1 MGLLCDIISKLSA
14 RQRDT
19 NENVKKKFQKV
30 EKFLLTMSFESAIMC
45 FQPWEKRWH
54 RTLKIKQRL
63 KKKETL
69 KFLERGIEE
78 VLLSTNSKAAEN
90 ASEEI
95 KSKKAL

>member
-1 MGLLCDIISKLSA
+1 M
-14 RQRDT
+14 
-19 NENVKKKFQKV
+19 
-30 EKFLLTMSFESAIMC
+30 
-45 FQPWEKRWH
+45 
-54 RTLKIKQRL
+54 KIKQRL

-78 VLLSTNSKAAEN
+78 VQLSTNSKAAEN

>member
-1 MGLLCDIISKLSA
+1 VLPPVRKA
-14 RQRDT
+14 
-19 NENVKKKFQKV
+19 V
-30 EKFLLTMSFESAIMC
+30 A
-45 FQPWEKRWH
+45 

-95 KSKKAL
+95 KSLKAL